1 MLKGRVHVDV
11 NSKALEKEILNS
23 IPRLNTRNTIA
34 SSIKTSSGKILLN
47 EIKQIKKDMMFDF
60 LNHPITVEILAGPR
74 AYNSSGTL
82 GGYGNLFSFIGFNEN
97 DKPIDP
103 ILKLLNQTNYNI
115 SPFINGSSQIKFEM
129 PSAEDI
135 FKVTPLPWA
144 TGISWAQR
152 IEVGLSGLGS
162 YINKSSDIS
171 RSGEGLQ
178 SKKKQKGGAFRNTP
192 YISSFINKW
201 KIKFEKLAKGSF

>member
-1 MLKGRVHVDV
+1 MLKGRIHVDV
-11 NSKALEKEILNS
+11 NSRALKKEILDS
-23 IPRLNTRNTIA
+23 LPRLNTKNATA
-34 SSIKTSSGKILLN
+34 NSIRTSSGKILLN
-47 EIKQIKKDMMFDF
+47 EIKQMKKDMIFDF
-60 LNHPITVEILAGPR
+60 LNHPITAEILAGPR
-74 AYNSSGTL
+74 SYNSSGTL

-97 DKPIDP
+97 DKPIEP
-103 ILKLLNQTNYNI
+103 ILKLLNQTNYDI
-115 SPFINGSSQIKFEM
+115 SLFVNGSSQIKLEM

-162 YINKSSDIS
+162 YMNKTSSSS

-178 SKKKQKGGAFRNTP
+178 SSKKQRGGAFRNTP

-201 KIKFEKLAKGSF
+201 KIKFEKLTKGSF